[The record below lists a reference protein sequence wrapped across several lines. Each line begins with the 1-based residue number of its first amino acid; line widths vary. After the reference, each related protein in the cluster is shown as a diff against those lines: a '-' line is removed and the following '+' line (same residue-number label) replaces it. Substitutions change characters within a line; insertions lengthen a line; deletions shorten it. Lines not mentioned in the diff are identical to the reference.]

1 MVENRFSEN
10 LLEMFL
16 EKQNG
21 GTEVNNYIYLNTFPV
36 K

>member
-1 MVENRFSEN
+1 MVENRFSKN

-16 EKQNG
+16 EKQNS
-21 GTEVNNYIYLNTFPV
+21 GTEVNNCIYLNTFSI

>member
-1 MVENRFSEN
+1 MVENRFSKN

-21 GTEVNNYIYLNTFPV
+21 GTEVNNCIYLNAFSV